1 MANNNE
7 ASTSSAV
14 AGTTAPS
21 SRPPHADPEVIA
33 AKLTDEKGDMQSKA
47 AAAQEFKELLELYHN
62 NNYAH
67 YVKNMVPASLKAL
80 KTIPCSMLSDSPE
93 QVCRGKK
100 TWETF
105 ERCRRALTLVI
116 FIQRARLAILET
128 LHRLPQFE
136 PARPYAK
143 ELMRMMVHV
152 VREDNEEN
160 AVVGIKVIIDLHRHL
175 KSELEGEVAPFLQLV
190 GDLYKNFK
198 KSVALAFEVEAVT
211 SKTEAGPG
219 AGRSSE
225 NLLEPPSPAADS
237 QTASMTG
244 SEAGMN
250 LGGGAAQ
257 PKTLSKSFS
266 SFKVLTEC
274 PIATVFIL
282 QTYKS
287 NVPQAISLFLPL
299 TIEEC
304 LMQQAPQQKEA
315 HEAAKKKGENFIGV
329 SPRIKDRALFTE
341 MVVAQVKTMSF
352 LAYVIKG
359 SAVHMRPYAQ
369 IVPGIAVRLLQDCPP
384 EASATR
390 KELLVAIR
398 HIFTTD
404 LRGNFV
410 DQIDTL
416 LDQRVFLGTG
426 ITTRETLR
434 PLAISMLADLV
445 HHIRNELTYDQIV
458 LTVHRHCQM
467 LHDST
472 LAPSIMTMCTKL
484 LTNLV
489 ETIAT
494 RHADGAQVLLRTIFD
509 SLVEKLAGLP
519 RLREDFEMMKLH
531 KKLPEKQFT
540 DAVTIE
546 RGKTVQV
553 NVMLPDFGSESF
565 KGELERLHFKRHC
578 SSIILETQYSYTY
591 VSNNS
596 FQIHVSYSETL
607 S

>member
-1 MANNNE
+1 M
-7 ASTSSAV
+7 
-14 AGTTAPS
+14 
-21 SRPPHADPEVIA
+21 
-33 AKLTDEKGDMQSKA
+33 
-47 AAAQEFKELLELYHN
+47 
-62 NNYAH
+62 
-67 YVKNMVPASLKAL
+67 
-80 KTIPCSMLSDSPE
+80 
-93 QVCRGKK
+93 
-100 TWETF
+100 
-105 ERCRRALTLVI
+105 
-116 FIQRARLAILET
+116 AILET

-143 ELMRMMVHV
+143 DLMRMMVNV

-175 KSELEGEVAPFLQLV
+175 KSELEAEVAPFLQLV

-198 KSVALAFEVEAVT
+198 KSVALAFEGEARASKVEGGPA
-211 SKTEAGPG
+211 AGK
-219 AGRSSE
+219 SSE
-225 NLLEPPSPAADS
+225 NLLEAPSPAADS
-237 QTASMTG
+237 QTASMMG

-250 LGGGAAQ
+250 LGGATQ

-315 HEAAKKKGENFIGV
+315 HEAAKRKGENFIGV

-359 SAVHMRPYAQ
+359 SAIHMRPYAQ
-369 IVPGIAVRLLQDCPP
+369 VVPGIAVRLLQDCPP

-410 DQIDTL
+410 DQIDIL

-426 ITTRETLR
+426 ITTRESLR
-434 PLAISMLADLV
+434 PLAISMVADLV

-467 LHDST
+467 LHDPT

-494 RHADGAQVLLRTIFD
+494 RHSDGAQVLLRTIFD

-519 RLREDFEMMKLH
+519 RLREDFEVMKLH
-531 KKLPEKQFT
+531 KKMPEKQFM
-540 DAVTIE
+540 DSVTIE

-565 KGELERLHFKRHC
+565 KGE
-578 SSIILETQYSYTY
+578 
-591 VSNNS
+591 
-596 FQIHVSYSETL
+596 
-607 S
+607 

>member
-1 MANNNE
+1 M
-7 ASTSSAV
+7 V
-14 AGTTAPS
+14 A
-21 SRPPHADPEVIA
+21 
-33 AKLTDEKGDMQSKA
+33 
-47 AAAQEFKELLELYHN
+47 
-62 NNYAH
+62 
-67 YVKNMVPASLKAL
+67 
-80 KTIPCSMLSDSPE
+80 
-93 QVCRGKK
+93 
-100 TWETF
+100 
-105 ERCRRALTLVI
+105 
-116 FIQRARLAILET
+116 
-128 LHRLPQFE
+128 
-136 PARPYAK
+136 
-143 ELMRMMVHV
+143 
-152 VREDNEEN
+152 
-160 AVVGIKVIIDLHRHL
+160 IKVIIDLHRHL

-198 KSVALAFEVEAVT
+198 KSVAIAFESEASQLAASTKPEGNASAVKA
-211 SKTEAGPG
+211 SD
-219 AGRSSE
+219 S
-225 NLLEPPSPAADS
+225 LLEAPSPAADS
-237 QTASMTG
+237 QAASMTG
-244 SEAGMN
+244 SEAGMG
-250 LGGGAAQ
+250 LGGTSQ
-257 PKTLSKSFS
+257 PKTLAKSFS

-304 LMQQAPQQKEA
+304 LMQQAQPQKEA
-315 HEAAKKKGENFIGV
+315 HESAKQKGEKFVGV
-329 SPRIKDRALFTE
+329 APGIKNRALFTE

-359 SAVHMRPYAQ
+359 STVHMRPYAEV
-369 IVPGIAVRLLQDCPP
+369 VPGIAVRLLQDCPP

-445 HHIRNELTYDQIV
+445 HHIRNDLTYDQIV
-458 LTVHRHCQM
+458 LTIHRHCQM
-467 LHDST
+467 LHDPT
-472 LAPSIMTMCTKL
+472 LAPSILTMCTKL

-494 RHADGAQVLLRTIFD
+494 RHADGAPVLLRAIFD

-519 RLREDFEMMKLH
+519 RLRDDFETMRLH
-531 KKLPEKQFT
+531 KKDGEKQHM

-553 NVMLPDFGSESF
+553 SVLIPDFGSESF
-565 KGELERLHFKRHC
+565 KGEHSMSPCDIRSAERP
-578 SSIILETQYSYTY
+578 
-591 VSNNS
+591 
-596 FQIHVSYSETL
+596 TL
-607 S
+607 SAPKIRVAFSATFL